1 MKNIYRGTLLL
12 AIALTG
18 CAGSKLPSSPSVN
31 KVSQAQV
38 DEVQKKL
45 ASCIAGVNQSD
56 DARYVDDHILVL
68 TEKSTN
74 AKELFNS
81 SDKIASDQAA
91 VLTRFKE
98 STLKCRTITSE
109 LPSPALVAVYANFYS
124 NIDAVYKDLLD
135 KRITIGV
142 ANQERAMRIQYA
154 KDKWAQAIKA
164 EKGSS

>member
-18 CAGSKLPSSPSVN
+18 CAGSKLSSSPSVN

-74 AKELFNS
+74 ARELFNS

-109 LPSPALVAVYANFYS
+109 LPSPALVAVYTNFYS